1 MTTKSTSIATVRGMT
16 RRSALLLM
24 GAVVL
29 SARAQERTRPAC
41 IVTPEQT
48 EGPYFVDERLQR
60 GDLRVDPSDGSVHDG
75 IPLALALH
83 LSAVNAGNCAPL
95 GGAMVDL
102 WHCDADGRYSDAA
115 DPHANTVGK
124 KFLRGYQTT
133 DANGAV
139 RFLTI
144 YPGWYPGRTVHIHF
158 KVRGQRASGRAYEF
172 TSQLYFDDAISDRV
186 LTQGPYARHVGRR
199 QTNDND
205 GLFRHNGRQL
215 ILPLVENGAGYA
227 GSFDIGL
234 RM

>member
-1 MTTKSTSIATVRGMT
+1 MTTKNTSIAPVPGMT

-29 SARAQERTRPAC
+29 SARAQEKSRPAC
-41 IVTPEQT
+41 IVTPEQM
-48 EGPYFVDERLQR
+48 EGPYFVDER
-60 GDLRVDPSDGSVHDG
+60 

-95 GGAMVDL
+95 AGAMVDI
-102 WHCDADGRYSDAA
+102 WHCDADGRYSDVA
-115 DPHANTVGK
+115 DPHADTVGK

-158 KVRGQRASGRAYEF
+158 KVRGQHASGRAYEF
-172 TSQLYFDDAISDRV
+172 TSQLYFDDAVSDRV
-186 LTQGPYARHVGRR
+186 LTQGPYARHGGRR